1 MTITFYDIPSNN
13 PGSPWSPNTFKT
25 RWEHESL
32 IFIRPHCLP
41 ITSFP
46 RYTLNFKGIPYK
58 TEWVEYPDIEPLCK
72 KLGISPTSKKP
83 DGRDHYTLPAIH
95 DPSTGAYI
103 SDSILIAEYL
113 DKTYPNTPQIF
124 PHHTIAL
131 QAAFA
136 AAFGSNLSAL
146 WKFILPATCAKL
158 NPQSQEY
165 FRRTKAQSY
174 GKAMEDIAPQGDAAI
189 AEWAQF
195 RDGLGKVDAWYAK
208 NGGQGPFLLGETL
221 SWGDI
226 SVASYIIW
234 LRVVWGEDSRQWKD
248 ISSWHNGRW
257 AAIIEALKK
266 YE

>member
-13 PGSPWSPNTFKT
+13 PDSPWSPNTFKT
-25 RWEHESL
+25 RQELESL
-32 IFIRPHCLP
+32 RIHVYILLTHNFP
-41 ITSFP
+41 P

-72 KLGISPTSKKP
+72 KLGISPTSKKA
-83 DGRDHYTLPAIH
+83 DGSDHYTLPAIH
-95 DPSTGAYI
+95 DPSTGTYI

-113 DKTYPNTPQIF
+113 EKTYPDTPQVF
-124 PHHTIAL
+124 LHHTIAL
-131 QAAFA
+131 QAAFT
-136 AAFGSNLSAL
+136 AAFGNNLSSL
-146 WKFILPATCAKL
+146 RSFIIPATYTKL
-158 NPQSQEY
+158 NPRSQEY
-165 FRRTKAQSY
+165 FRRTREKSF
-174 GKAMEDIAPQGDAAI
+174 GKAMENIAPKGEAAI

-208 NGGQGPFLLGETL
+208 NGGKGPFLLGETP

-226 SVASYIIW
+226 AVASYILW
-234 LRVVWGEDSRQWKD
+234 LRVVWGKDSQQWKD

-257 AAIIEALKK
+257 ATIIEALKK

>member
-25 RWEHESL
+25 RWEHKSL

-146 WKFILPATCAKL
+146 WKFILPATCTKL